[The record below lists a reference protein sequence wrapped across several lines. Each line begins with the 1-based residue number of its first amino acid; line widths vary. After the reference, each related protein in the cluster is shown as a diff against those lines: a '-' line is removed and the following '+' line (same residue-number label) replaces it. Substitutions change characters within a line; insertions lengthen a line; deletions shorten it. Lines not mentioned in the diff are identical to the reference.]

1 MQCENGRRACNQP
14 HRGAGK
20 WEVRRQG
27 AGDFDGGLNSR
38 GYETGAKR
46 VIETMERQTDRAFL
60 AVGMVLDIGL
70 VQHQAELA
78 DDQRNDEQQPAEPV
92 RPVTVRCKSVDHD
105 PEGYTPSCV
114 NGNRFPVSWI
124 HCRDPCSWLARM
136 TGRVRTYSP
145 GIRKR
150 GDCCGLLIRHRAFD
164 AAGGIPLP

>member
-46 VIETMERQTDRAFL
+46 VIEPLECQTDRALL
-60 AVGMVLDIGL
+60 AVGMVLDIQL

-78 DDQRNDEQQPAEPV
+78 DDQHNDEQQPAESV
-92 RPVTVRCKSVDHD
+92 RHIAVSCESVDHD
-105 PEGYTPSCV
+105 RRGY
-114 NGNRFPVSWI
+114 
-124 HCRDPCSWLARM
+124 L
-136 TGRVRTYSP
+136 
-145 GIRKR
+145 
-150 GDCCGLLIRHRAFD
+150 
-164 AAGGIPLP
+164 